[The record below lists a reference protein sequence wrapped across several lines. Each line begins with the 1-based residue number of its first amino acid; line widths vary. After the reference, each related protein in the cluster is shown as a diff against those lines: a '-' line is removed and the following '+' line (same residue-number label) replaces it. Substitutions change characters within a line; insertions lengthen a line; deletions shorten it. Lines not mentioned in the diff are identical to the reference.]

1 MASVDAG
8 TGVKLEAKAVNPSF
22 TVSDL
27 QKSLAFYV
35 DGFGFEIE
43 RQSENEG
50 KLVFAMLK
58 AGNVRL
64 GIGQDDF
71 AKGRDRKKG
80 VGLRNWITTDQDLDA
95 LAERAKG
102 AGINLDYGPQK
113 LPWGSYAFG
122 FTDPDGFMFTVT
134 NG

>member
-1 MASVDAG
+1 MSSIDTAPQ
-8 TGVKLEAKAVNPSF
+8 VKLEAKAINPSF
-22 TVSDL
+22 TVNDL

-50 KLVFAMLK
+50 KVVFAMLK
-58 AGNVRL
+58 AGNARL

-71 AKGRDRKKG
+71 AKGRDRTKG
-80 VGLRNWITTDQDLDA
+80 VGLRNWIGTDQDLNA
-95 LAERAKG
+95 LAERAKR
-102 AGINLDYGPQK
+102 AGIKLDYEPQK
-113 LPWGSYAFG
+113 LPWGTFAFG